1 MDPPTLSRLARRGSG
16 SACRSI
22 FGGFV
27 EWQPGEGDATSF
39 AFPLASGEHWPLVD
53 LVAVVS
59 QSPKAT
65 GSTEGHRLA
74 ATSPLQAA
82 RVADTPRRLTV
93 CRQAILSRDFAALA
107 EVVELDSLMMHAVM
121 MTSSPALVYWQP
133 ATLTVLHAVAE
144 WRRQGAGVC
153 ATVDAGPNVHCLC
166 APGEAAAIKPRLQ
179 DLPGVDLVLECQ
191 PGEAARL
198 LPD

>member
-1 MDPPTLSRLARRGSG
+1 
-16 SACRSI
+16 
-22 FGGFV
+22 V
-27 EWQPGEGDATSF
+27 EWQAGDGDETSY
-39 AFPLASGEHWPLVD
+39 AIPLAPAEHWPLVD

-59 QSPKAT
+59 QAPKST

-82 RVADTPRRLTV
+82 RVADTPRRLSA
-93 CRQAILSRDFAALA
+93 CRQAILQRDFAALS

-121 MTSSPALVYWQP
+121 MTSSPTLVYWQP
-133 ATLTVLHAVAE
+133 ATLTVLRAVAE
-144 WRRQGAGVC
+144 WRSQGAGVC

-166 APGEAAAIKPRLQ
+166 APGQAAAIKPRLQ
-179 DLPGVDLVLECQ
+179 DLPGVDIVFECP